1 MDPTTFSGSEMK
13 AFKEQIEFYKAFRL
27 FLETGRFRVIEDSN
41 RLIWS
46 VSDED
51 RSTILV
57 LYLQK
62 AIRPNT
68 TAEVLRVPDANES
81 YNYRIFS
88 RSHILPEREVYAY
101 PEESECYEIP
111 GDALKW
117 GGISMVEQISGI
129 GHHEGM
135 RMLGDYSSRLY
146 IIRRIEK

>member
-1 MDPTTFSGSEMK
+1 M
-13 AFKEQIEFYKAFRL
+13 
-27 FLETGRFRVIEDSN
+27 
-41 RLIWS
+41 
-46 VSDED
+46 
-51 RSTILV
+51 

-62 AIRPNT
+62 MIRPNT
-68 TAEVLRVPDANES
+68 TAERLVVPDANES

-88 RSHILPEREVYAY
+88 RSHVVPEKEVYAY

-117 GGISMVEQISGI
+117 GGLSMVEQLSGI

-146 IIRRIEK
+146 IIRRIDK